1 MKIPCFPLCEILI
14 FYYPKSLRLA
24 RWAIKMQ
31 LGLSASE
38 GEISTHARALAD
50 EQIESRRC
58 VYLREWPPRVQYDSH
73 CYIPNCTA
81 LPYTAKLQ
89 LFPAAQKKYI
99 SMPHRSPLRLHF
111 LSTGIC
117 TRMFYVCRRIHLI
130 NRKWILRPH
139 QKIYTSREKIGI
151 SHAV

>member
-58 VYLREWPPRVQYDSH
+58 VYLREWSPRVQYDSH
-73 CYIPNCTA
+73 CYIPTARLYHIQPNCNSS
-81 LPYTAKLQ
+81 LQ
-89 LFPAAQKKYI
+89 HKKKYI

-151 SHAV
+151 SHAI